1 MLCGSIKTNIKEEV
15 RKVEE
20 GVRDG
25 LLAVVSFCAVL
36 LAAQV
41 SSLSEVI
48 GVPRD
53 NVSYTM
59 LSTLFING
67 LLLYGYQRGVVVA
80 KYALVV
86 LFGVHMLSA
95 FALVAVS
102 MSMNATGNG
111 FVLMASL
118 LCMAMTLG
126 WYRTVFSEQ
135 R

>member
-1 MLCGSIKTNIKEEV
+1 MK
-15 RKVEE
+15 E

-95 FALVAVS
+95 FALVSVS